1 VQYYLFF
8 KYIGKNYT
16 LISKTTTSLLGAELG
31 LDLGGQIEKKK
42 KKKKKKKWTK
52 KKILKKIYR

>member
-8 KYIGKNYT
+8 KYIGKIYT

-42 KKKKKKKWTK
+42 KKKKKKKK
-52 KKILKKIYR
+52 GPKL